1 MLNYTF
7 NVQCTTVR
15 NSDGQA
21 FPWKM
26 ASYIW
31 LKKTAMKC
39 WNTGFEATT
48 LKSRMYICTAYGKS
62 NSKPSDHDVITK
74 RSPRAKRSP
83 RGHQVVTKW
92 SPSGQQVNPLKRS
105 GLGAFTV
112 SSRQLLASERVLSSI
127 TFNNYDLWGS
137 LEISSTVMRENP
149 GPVDGAG
156 TQGKKG
162 PGQPSTEGIS
172 TAVRKSGR

>member
-1 MLNYTF
+1 MLWENF
-7 NVQCTTVR
+7 NLEKKSGSFGHRGLSYDFLRKKIWTVPLILQF
-15 NSDGQA
+15 N
-21 FPWKM
+21 
-26 ASYIW
+26 
-31 LKKTAMKC
+31 
-39 WNTGFEATT
+39 
-48 LKSRMYICTAYGKS
+48 ICTSYGKS
-62 NSKPSDHDVITK
+62 NGKPS
-74 RSPRAKRSP
+74 
-83 RGHQVVTKW
+83 GHQVVTKW
-92 SPSGQQVNPLKRS
+92 SRCDHQEVTKSQEVTKRSPSGQQVNPLKRS

-172 TAVRKSGR
+172 TAVRKSGGDNGPLV